1 MKYAYSPLLRAPDR
15 AIDVDMEKPAVVRM
29 MKAMC
34 RARQK
39 ELSLEWT
46 RQRGVRLERTEYPGL
61 DGEKIPLFVITPAEE
76 NAGGTEPG
84 GGEPVG
90 ARDDGT
96 HDETKVG
103 GGEPVGVRD
112 GMRGG
117 CPAMIYLHGGAF
129 ALPVQQSALELAA
142 VYAKALRMPV
152 FLPEYRLLPEYSGG
166 TIWEDCLALW
176 RWLDRD
182 ENAEKYALDRE
193 RMLLYGESAGGA
205 LAAGLTLWRRD
216 QRKRLP
222 AGVLLVYPVLDDRD
236 GDTGQGKNGKEET
249 GQGGQGGTGNRYASR
264 TLYEEA
270 AWSARSN
277 ASMWSVY
284 LKGAREEQLKYL
296 VPMRHPDVSGFPQT
310 YIEPQEFDILRD
322 EAVEFGRKLANAGT
336 ICRTNV
342 ISGSYHSFDAD
353 LESELVQRVLGERI
367 SEMRKMLG
375 T

>member
-1 MKYAYSPLLRAPDR
+1 M
-15 AIDVDMEKPAVVRM
+15 
-29 MKAMC
+29 
-34 RARQK
+34 
-39 ELSLEWT
+39 
-46 RQRGVRLERTEYPGL
+46 
-61 DGEKIPLFVITPAEE
+61 
-76 NAGGTEPG
+76 
-84 GGEPVG
+84 
-90 ARDDGT
+90 
-96 HDETKVG
+96 
-103 GGEPVGVRD
+103 
-112 GMRGG
+112 
-117 CPAMIYLHGGAF
+117 
-129 ALPVQQSALELAA
+129 
-142 VYAKALRMPV
+142 
-152 FLPEYRLLPEYSGG
+152 
-166 TIWEDCLALW
+166 
-176 RWLDRD
+176 
-182 ENAEKYALDRE
+182 
-193 RMLLYGESAGGA
+193 
-205 LAAGLTLWRRD
+205 
-216 QRKRLP
+216 
-222 AGVLLVYPVLDDRD
+222 LLVYPVLDDRD

-249 GQGGQGGTGNRYASR
+249 GQGGQGRTGNRYASR

>member
-39 ELSLEWT
+39 ELSPEWT

-193 RMLLYGESAGGA
+193 RMLLYGGSAGGGTDA
-205 LAAGLTLWRRD
+205 LAAGSE
-216 QRKRLP
+216 KKA
-222 AGVLLVYPVLDDRD
+222 AGR
-236 GDTGQGKNGKEET
+236 G
-249 GQGGQGGTGNRYASR
+249 ASG
-264 TLYEEA
+264 L
-270 AWSARSN
+270 
-277 ASMWSVY
+277 
-284 LKGAREEQLKYL
+284 
-296 VPMRHPDVSGFPQT
+296 
-310 YIEPQEFDILRD
+310 
-322 EAVEFGRKLANAGT
+322 
-336 ICRTNV
+336 
-342 ISGSYHSFDAD
+342 SGS
-353 LESELVQRVLGERI
+353 G
-367 SEMRKMLG
+367 
-375 T
+375 

>member
-29 MKAMC
+29 MKAMG

-39 ELSLEWT
+39 ELSPEWT

-129 ALPVQQSALELAA
+129 ALPVQAVRFRTGCGLCEGAADAGISPGVPSASRVQRRDNLGRLSCPVALAGQRRERRKVCA
-142 VYAKALRMPV
+142 GQRTYAALR
-152 FLPEYRLLPEYSGG
+152 G
-166 TIWEDCLALW
+166 
-176 RWLDRD
+176 
-182 ENAEKYALDRE
+182 E
-193 RMLLYGESAGGA
+193 RRGSAGGGTDA
-205 LAAGLTLWRRD
+205 LAAGSE
-216 QRKRLP
+216 KKA
-222 AGVLLVYPVLDDRD
+222 AGR
-236 GDTGQGKNGKEET
+236 G
-249 GQGGQGGTGNRYASR
+249 ASG
-264 TLYEEA
+264 L
-270 AWSARSN
+270 
-277 ASMWSVY
+277 
-284 LKGAREEQLKYL
+284 
-296 VPMRHPDVSGFPQT
+296 SG
-310 YIEPQEFDILRD
+310 
-322 EAVEFGRKLANAGT
+322 
-336 ICRTNV
+336 
-342 ISGSYHSFDAD
+342 
-353 LESELVQRVLGERI
+353 LG
-367 SEMRKMLG
+367 
-375 T
+375 

>member
-39 ELSLEWT
+39 ELSPEWT

-90 ARDDGT
+90 
-96 HDETKVG
+96 
-103 GGEPVGVRD
+103 VRD

-117 CPAMIYLHGGAF
+117 CPAMIYLHGGAV

-342 ISGSYHSFDAD
+342 ISGSYQSFDAD

>member
-39 ELSLEWT
+39 ELSPEWT

-76 NAGGTEPG
+76 NAGGTEP
-84 GGEPVG
+84 
-90 ARDDGT
+90 
-96 HDETKVG
+96 G

-193 RMLLYGESAGGA
+193 RMLLYGGSAGGGTDA
-205 LAAGLTLWRRD
+205 LAAGSE
-216 QRKRLP
+216 KKA
-222 AGVLLVYPVLDDRD
+222 AGR
-236 GDTGQGKNGKEET
+236 G
-249 GQGGQGGTGNRYASR
+249 ASG
-264 TLYEEA
+264 L
-270 AWSARSN
+270 
-277 ASMWSVY
+277 
-284 LKGAREEQLKYL
+284 
-296 VPMRHPDVSGFPQT
+296 
-310 YIEPQEFDILRD
+310 
-322 EAVEFGRKLANAGT
+322 
-336 ICRTNV
+336 
-342 ISGSYHSFDAD
+342 SGS
-353 LESELVQRVLGERI
+353 G
-367 SEMRKMLG
+367 
-375 T
+375 